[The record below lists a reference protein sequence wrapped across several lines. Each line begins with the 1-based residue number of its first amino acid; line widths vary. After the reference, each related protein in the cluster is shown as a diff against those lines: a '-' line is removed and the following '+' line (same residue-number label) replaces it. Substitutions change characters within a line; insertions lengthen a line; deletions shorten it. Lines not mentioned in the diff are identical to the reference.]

1 MKAAE
6 VKGGSTEEVQMTLR
20 NGLIKKISAKKP
32 WVIWGKGMLGG
43 KALSRRSVR
52 PKLETDYSR
61 FKSFLEWP

>member
-1 MKAAE
+1 MA
-6 VKGGSTEEVQMTLR
+6 LR

-32 WVIWGKGMLGG
+32 WVIWEKGMLGG